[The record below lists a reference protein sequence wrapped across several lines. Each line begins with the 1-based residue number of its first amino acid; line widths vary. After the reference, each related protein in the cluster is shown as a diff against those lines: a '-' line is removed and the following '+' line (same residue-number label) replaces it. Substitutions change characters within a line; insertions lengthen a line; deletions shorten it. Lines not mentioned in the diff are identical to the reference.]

1 MLDGFEYEGELI
13 EPEEAV
19 HHEHS
24 GWEKAA
30 EEAVL
35 DKLTQTEDDED
46 DSAGHAESDT

>member
-1 MLDGFEYEGELI
+1 VLDGFEYEGELI

-46 DSAGHAESDT
+46 DSAAHAESDT

>member
-30 EEAVL
+30 EAVL